1 MKVGI
6 ATTLSIAGVLAAGAA
21 AFAVN
26 TSVLSASPSASTY
39 AIASEGLATTQANV
53 APASTAPLVKQASI
67 SSTPVTGKVTTY
79 QVGTSGSVVIDM
91 TSGAIVV
98 TNVIPAAGWTSEP
111 ARTNSNGDVKVH
123 FISGENRIEFIARMV
138 NGSVAVDVK
147 VEKMPS
153 ALASL
158 APVPGAPAPVVKPAY
173 RDDDDHEERE
183 HDDDDK
189 REEREEREDEE
200 EEDDD

>member
-39 AIASEGLATTQANV
+39 AIASEGLATTQANASP
-53 APASTAPLVKQASI
+53 APTAALVKQASI

-79 QVGTSGSVVIDM
+79 QVGTSGSVVIDT

-111 ARTNSNGDVKVH
+111 ARTKSNGDVKVH
-123 FISGENRIEFIARMV
+123 FISGENRIEFMARMV

-158 APVPGAPAPVVKPAY
+158 APAPQTKPAY
-173 RDDDDHEERE
+173 RDDDDHEERD
-183 HDDDDK
+183 HDDDDDE

>member
-26 TSVLSASPSASTY
+26 TSVLSASPSASTN
-39 AIASEGLATTQANV
+39 AVLSESL
-53 APASTAPLVKQASI
+53 APAQVNSAAAASTPLIKQASI
-67 SSTPVTGKVTTY
+67 SSTPVTSKVTTY
-79 QVGTSGSVVIDM
+79 AVGTSGSVVIDT

-98 TNVIPAAGWTSEP
+98 TNVIPATGWTSEP
-111 ARTNSNGDVKVH
+111 ARTEANGDVKVR
-123 FISGENRIEFIARMV
+123 FVSDTNRIEFIARMA
-138 NGSVAVDVK
+138 NGAVAVEVK

-158 APVPGAPAPVVKPAY
+158 APAPQPKPAY
-173 RDDDDHEERE
+173 RDDEKHENED
-183 HDDDDK
+183 HDDD
-189 REEREEREDEE
+189 EREDRDEDREE
-200 EEDDD
+200 HDEDEDDD